1 MNWFFNSTTPAATSP
16 HLESILKANPE
27 LKIEHTGDAN
37 SFDYR
42 VQTLEKSKGEVV
54 SMWHDIKLFP
64 TPESKALKIVN
75 MINEVDFYYYL

>member
-1 MNWFFNSTTPAATSP
+1 M
-16 HLESILKANPE
+16 ESILKANPE
-27 LKIEHTGDAN
+27 LKVEHTGDAN

-42 VQTLEKSKGEVV
+42 VKTLEKSKGEVV

-75 MINEVDFYYYL
+75 MINEVNSDLLFLYQPFFSLTII

>member
-1 MNWFFNSTTPAATSP
+1 MNWFFSSPAPAPVPNSQM
-16 HLESILKANPE
+16 ESILKANPE
-27 LKIEHTGDAN
+27 LKVEHTGEEN
-37 SFDYR
+37 TFDYR

-75 MINEVDFYYYL
+75 MINEV